1 MKSCMKFIPALM
13 LVAVTFG
20 AHAQSDSALKS
31 KIIARPVKT
40 KKPTSQV
47 GLELVYKTYTSSYYN
62 FNSHTYSSNT
72 YTKPFVRINGAK
84 PVALDKK
91 GEMLRKYYTKCPL
104 AMAQLDEFRDKNKK
118 ASRLFWGGFGA
129 AGVMTIGG
137 LVLSTKVPEDKSTAT
152 FFASFGV
159 GVGTMLAGGIASWI
173 LHRRADEHLRSSVDV
188 YNRSCYIPPKPDST
202 QIASTSSSFA
212 TEGKVKASPQKN
224 YVDTVLYELVRNE
237 PAHSNLFGISVHP
250 VVVDAYKPNLSI
262 SGGVGVFYTYRSAFG
277 VSLNTQIGYLENM
290 DGIHGSDK
298 PSYESYGVPVK
309 NRASKRLELQTKFT
323 LHSWTKEIK
332 YPMHIS
338 YSREG
343 EMSGS
348 VPGTM
353 VRAITG
359 RLGFIHDLKKI
370 EGNGMMPLET
380 SKTPYVLHMDDGTDQ
395 ELGRTGL
402 KNSTVLLQSEV
413 ITAGIALSTFRDMKI
428 NLKDEQYR
436 GKRDLKAQT
445 DLFIDVMYAP
455 SMKYEDLLYSYHVY
469 QANQMYEILPVTSS
483 FSRTG
488 ARVGYQSMSMGKFFG
503 TKYIIELGLRPGPTL
518 PNSANAYFQLTYGVI
533 FGGRQNNF

>member
-13 LVAVTFG
+13 LVAVTLG

-47 GLELVYKTYTSSYYN
+47 GLELVYKTYTSTYYN
-62 FNSHTYSSNT
+62 PNTHRYSSNT
-72 YTKPFVRINGAK
+72 YQKPFVSVNGAK
-84 PVALDKK
+84 PVALDRK
-91 GEMLRKYYTKCPL
+91 GEILRKYYTKCPL
-104 AMAQLDEFRDKNKK
+104 AMQQLDESRHINKK
-118 ASRLFWGGFGA
+118 ASRFFWGGFGA
-129 AGVMTIGG
+129 AGVMTVGG
-137 LVLSTKVPEDKSTAT
+137 IVLSTKVPEDKSTAA
-152 FFASFGV
+152 FFTSFGV
-159 GVGTMLAGGIASWI
+159 GVGTMLAGGIVSWI
-173 LHRRADEHLRSSVDV
+173 LHKRADEHLRSSVDV
-188 YNRSCYIPPKPDST
+188 YNKSCYIPPKPDST
-202 QIASTSSSFA
+202 QAASTTA
-212 TEGKVKASPQKN
+212 TNGKVKASPRKN

-237 PAHSNLFGISVHP
+237 PAHSNLYGISVHP
-250 VVVDAYKPNLSI
+250 VVLDAYKPNLSI
-262 SGGVGVFYTYRSAFG
+262 SGGIGVFYTYKSAFG
-277 VSLNTQIGYLENM
+277 VSLNTQMSYLENL

-298 PSYESYGVPVK
+298 PSYQSYGVPVK

-323 LHSWTKEIK
+323 LSSWTKEIK
-332 YPMHIS
+332 YPMHVS
-338 YSREG
+338 YTREG

-353 VRAITG
+353 LRAISG

-370 EGNGMMPLET
+370 EGNGVMPLET
-380 SKTPYVLHMDDGTDQ
+380 SKAPYVLHMDDGTDQ
-395 ELGRTGL
+395 ELDRTGL
-402 KNSTVLLQSEV
+402 KSSTAFLQSEV
-413 ITAGIALSTFRDMKI
+413 ITAGIALSTYRDMKI
-428 NLKDEQYR
+428 NLKDEQYK
-436 GKRDLKAQT
+436 GKRDLKSQT

-469 QANQMYEILPVTSS
+469 QSNQMYEILPVTSP

-488 ARVGYQSMSMGKFFG
+488 ARIGYQSMSMGKFFG

-518 PNSANAYFQLTYGVI
+518 PSSANAYFQLTYGVV